1 MNEQEQYWYD
11 HVTKQQASDQSI
23 TGYCKERN
31 ISRSTFAKMR
41 DRLDLGQPKN
51 EVRRSGFIS
60 IVEDKNDN
68 DLVLVLSSGVEIK
81 FNHTPD
87 HLWLSKLI
95 VELG

>member
-60 IVEDKNDN
+60 IV
-68 DLVLVLSSGVEIK
+68 LVLSSGVEIK